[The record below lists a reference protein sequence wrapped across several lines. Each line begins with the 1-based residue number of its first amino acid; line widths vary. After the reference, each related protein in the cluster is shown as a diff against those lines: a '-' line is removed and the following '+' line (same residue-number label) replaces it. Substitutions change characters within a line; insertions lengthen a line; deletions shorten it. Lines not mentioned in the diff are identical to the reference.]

1 MLYRENDSWEPNKVA
16 YNYRERKYS
25 WCWISNKGEIVMFE
39 FELELSQCQ
48 LFKKD
53 LKKNLI
59 KNLKPYCE
67 FTDIDRYL
75 FGEGTHKQLY
85 KKFGSHVI
93 KNENEILGT
102 YFCVYAPHAKSVS
115 VVGDFNSW
123 QGAYHEMIN
132 DHGIWSLYIPK
143 LKSGET
149 YKYEI
154 TTSWGDKILK
164 ADPYAFYAEQRPN
177 TASIIYDMEGFE
189 WTDENWVEQRKKSN
203 IFEQPLNIY
212 ELHLGSWRRNEELV
226 ESEIFHSY
234 AEIADDLIN
243 YVLEH
248 SYTHIELMPLYEHPF
263 DGSWGYQATGYYA
276 ASSRY
281 GEPKDLMMF
290 INRCH
295 EAGIGVIM
303 DWVPGHFCKDAHGL
317 FQFDGEP
324 VYEYPFPDAAIS
336 EWGTANFD
344 LAKGEVRSFLISNAL
359 FWMKYYHVD
368 GFRVDAV
375 ANMIYWG
382 GNKSRGENQGAIEFL
397 KRLNTELFA
406 EDDKLLMIAEDSTS
420 YPLVTAPVSVGGL
433 GFSYKWNM
441 GWMNDTLDY
450 IELDN
455 IYRPYHHNYIT
466 FAMAYAYS
474 ENFILPFSHD
484 EVVHGKK
491 SLVDKAPGDYWQKM
505 AQFRLLC
512 TYQMT
517 LPGKKLNFMTNE
529 IAQFHEWKDKEQVD
543 WHLLKYPA
551 HDASNR
557 YIKDLN
563 KVYLEDAAFWELDHS
578 FEGFEWIDV
587 NNNEQSIFSY
597 IRKAKNADDFVI
609 VVLNFKPV
617 SYTQYRV
624 GVPMEGEY
632 IEVLNSDR
640 DYYHG
645 LNQYNGLPLITKEG
659 VSHGKPYYVE
669 MTIPP
674 YGAVILKYQANPL
687 KGEILVESEGV
698 DIDID

>member
-1 MLYRENDSWEPNKVA
+1 M
-16 YNYRERKYS
+16 
-25 WCWISNKGEIVMFE
+25 I
-39 FELELSQCQ
+39 
-48 LFKKD
+48 
-53 LKKNLI
+53 
-59 KNLKPYCE
+59 E
-67 FTDIDRYL
+67 FTSGDRYL
-75 FGEGTHKQLY
+75 FNEGTHKQLY
-85 KKFGSHVI
+85 KKFGSFVVRD
-93 KNENEILGT
+93 NEEVLGT
-102 YFCVYAPHAKSVS
+102 YFCVYAPHASKVC
-115 VVGDFNSW
+115 VVGDFNHW
-123 QGAYHEMIN
+123 NGTHHEMRR
-132 DHGIWSLYIPK
+132 DDGIWSLFIPGI
-143 LKSGET
+143 GEGSI

-154 TTSWGDKILK
+154 VTAFGQTILK

-177 TASIIYDMEGFE
+177 TASIVYDIEGFE
-189 WTDENWVEQRKKSN
+189 WTDAEWAKKRQFSN
-203 IFEQPLNIY
+203 IFEEPLNIY
-212 ELHLGSWRRNEELV
+212 ELHLGSWRRNKELV
-226 ESEIFHSY
+226 ESETFHSY
-234 AEIADDLIN
+234 TEIMDELIE

-281 GEPKDLMMF
+281 GEPKDLMML

-303 DWVPGHFCKDAHGL
+303 DWVPGHFCRDAHGL
-317 FQFDGEP
+317 FKFDGEA
-324 VYEYPFPDAAIS
+324 VYEYPYEDVAVS
-336 EWGTANFD
+336 EWGTGNFD
-344 LAKGEVRSFLISNAL
+344 LGKGTVRSFLISNAL

-375 ANMIYWG
+375 ANMIYWD
-382 GNKSRGENQGAIEFL
+382 GNKSRGVTHGAVEFIQ
-397 KRLNTELFA
+397 KLNEAVFL
-406 EDDKLLMIAEDSTS
+406 EDDKILMIAEDSTS

-474 ENFILPFSHD
+474 ENFVLPFSHD

-491 SLVDKAPGDYWQKM
+491 SLVDKAPGDYWQKL

-517 LPGKKLNFMTNE
+517 LPGKKLNFMANE

-563 KVYLEDAAFWELDHS
+563 KLYLNEPALWELDHS

-597 IRKAKNADDFVI
+597 IRKCKNADEFVV

-617 SYTQYRV
+617 PYHQYRV
-624 GVPMEGEY
+624 GVPCFGEY
-632 IEVLNSDR
+632 TEALNSDR

-645 LNQYNGLPLITKEG
+645 SNQYNGLPLVAKKGMT
-659 VSHGKPYYVE
+659 HGKPYYIEV
-669 MTIPP
+669 TIPP
-674 YGAVILKYQANPL
+674 YGATIFKYRPL
-687 KGEILVESEGV
+687 EEETEVEEGLEV
-698 DIDID
+698 ELA

>member
-1 MLYRENDSWEPNKVA
+1 
-16 YNYRERKYS
+16 
-25 WCWISNKGEIVMFE
+25 MFE

-303 DWVPGHFCKDAHGL
+303 DWVPGHFCKDEHGL
-317 FQFDGEP
+317 YKFDGTAT
-324 VYEYPFPDAAIS
+324 YEYTEEWKA
-336 EWGTANFD
+336 ENKGWGTANFD
-344 LAKGEVRSFLISNAL
+344 LGRPEVRSFLISNA
-359 FWMKYYHVD
+359 FYWIEEFHFD
-368 GFRVDAV
+368 GLRVDAV
-375 ANMIYWG
+375 ANMLYLSYG
-382 GNKSRGENQGAIEFL
+382 REEGEWKPNADGSADNRDSIEFL
-397 KRLNTELFA
+397 KCLNKNIL
-406 EDDKLLMIAEDSTS
+406 KS
-420 YPLVTAPVSVGGL
+420 YPNIIMAAEESTAWPKVSHPVKDGGL
-433 GFSYKWNM
+433 GFNFKWNM
-441 GWMNDTLDY
+441 GWMNDTLKY
-450 IELDN
+450 VELDP
-455 IYRPYHHNYIT
+455 IYRKYNHSKLNFSMMYN
-466 FAMAYAYS
+466 YS
-474 ENFILPFSHD
+474 ENFILPISHD

-491 SLVDKAPGDYWQKM
+491 SLVDKMWGDYWNKF
-505 AQFRLLC
+505 AGFRLYLA
-512 TYQMT
+512 YMIGH
-517 LPGKKLNFMTNE
+517 PGKKLTFMGSE
-529 IAQFHEWKDKEQVD
+529 FAQFIEWREYEQLEWKLINEFEMHKKSQQFTKE
-543 WHLLKYPA
+543 LNNFY
-551 HDASNR
+551 
-557 YIKDLN
+557 KDN
-563 KVYLEDAAFWELDHS
+563 KALWELDYDPS
-578 FEGFEWIDV
+578 GFTWIDAD
-587 NNNEQSIFSY
+587 NNEQSILSF
-597 IRKAKNADDFVI
+597 IRSGKEKKETLVFICNFTPIVHYDFRI
-609 VVLNFKPV
+609 
-617 SYTQYRV
+617 
-624 GVPMEGEY
+624 GVPYLGEYKEVFNTDDKRFGGSGQAVEGMLIAENKSYNNQPYSLKTKVPPMSVSIISVDKIVEINIMEG
-632 IEVLNSDR
+632 IN
-640 DYYHG
+640 
-645 LNQYNGLPLITKEG
+645 IKE
-659 VSHGKPYYVE
+659 
-669 MTIPP
+669 I
-674 YGAVILKYQANPL
+674 
-687 KGEILVESEGV
+687 
-698 DIDID
+698 